1 MSLAD
6 AYLPAIKSMDG
17 GAPKPLQ
24 PFAAF
29 VSSQSDDPTAD
40 VSLAALRTYLD
51 SSTADEP
58 LRKELHLAVA
68 GWDAATTGDWLDGT
82 EAHSAERRARVYQ
95 LLALD
100 ELTADALDAAFPQTG
115 DGSVVISDEFEPW
128 YSDERRAAHEFYWRA
143 YKKHLIDTGWDPDA
157 IPKLDVAT
165 SRVVERL
172 SDPTRPQ
179 AYQAKGLVV
188 GYVQSGKTA
197 NFTGVVAKAI
207 DSGYRLVIILTGTI
221 DLLRKQTQRRIDMEL
236 VGIENIFLGVD
247 PDDAEL
253 ARDIDYFNDEDRVNG
268 KFLQH
273 GFQPSER
280 GFTDIVRLTRHGSD
294 YKSLNAGITALE
306 LHKRNKQKPL
316 FDAENLYASDAR
328 LAIVKKNASVL
339 RRLVRDLKSIRSHLG
354 EIPTLIIDDE
364 SDQAS
369 VNTSDPKKWQQG
381 QTERTTINKL
391 ISELLS
397 LLPRAQYVGYTA
409 TPYANVFIDPSD
421 AEDIFPKDFLLSLE
435 RPLNYMG
442 VADFHDLDAS
452 FDDPKTV
459 ETSNEKAFVRDL
471 RANGPGPAADK
482 ELQAALDAFVLSG
495 ALKLYREHHGNGEYR
510 YRHHTMLI
518 HESVRTAEHRDLADR
533 VRQVW
538 VTAAYMTPAG
548 LGRLGDLLESDFR
561 GVSAAR
567 APELPFPATFEDL
580 KSFVGEALS
589 KIHESAGNPVIVV
602 NGDKDIVQQNLDF
615 EMRSI
620 WRILVGGTKL
630 SRGFTIE
637 GLTVS
642 YYRRRTKQA
651 DTLMQM
657 GRWFGFRRGYGDLVR
672 LYIGRAEPDGNST
685 IDLYEAF
692 EAVVRDEEAFRSQLR
707 QYAKLVDGRPQ
718 ITPRDIPPLVSQH
731 LPTIAPSARNKMFNA
746 ELVIRRSPGQPNE
759 PTAFPVDPDAISE
772 NYKKMV
778 PLLRAAETLR
788 DLTFPD
794 STPVD
799 ASSKT
804 GGTFKAYVGTTPAG
818 TLLEALSDLTWLRP
832 GYFGPDLAYVEEITG
847 HGVQDWVVIAPQLQ
861 ITPSDLESVGQRSVF
876 QRKRRPGR
884 DQLFGALSDPK
895 HRPAAARIA
904 GSEASWGDRYIDSL
918 AQAERGAIILYP
930 LREPGATSSAPVIVA
945 FTLYAP
951 WSARPLNG
959 QVVQFR
965 AKDRGAPK
973 AAIVSNGAD

>member
-6 AYLPAIKSMDG
+6 AYRPAIKSMDG
-17 GAPKPLQ
+17 GTPKPLQ

-40 VSLAALRTYLD
+40 VSLDALRTYLQ

-68 GWDAATTGDWLDGT
+68 GWDAAATGDWLDGT
-82 EAHSAERRARVYQ
+82 EAHTPGRRARVYQ

-100 ELTADALDAAFPQTG
+100 EATSDALDAAFPQTG
-115 DGSVVISDEFEPW
+115 DGSVVISEEFEPW
-128 YSDERRAAHEFYWRA
+128 YTDERRAAHEFYWRA

-157 IPKLDVAT
+157 IPKLDTAT

-197 NFTGVVAKAI
+197 NFTGVLAKSI
-207 DSGYRLVIILTGTI
+207 DAGYRLVIVLTGTI
-221 DLLRKQTQRRIDMEL
+221 DLLRKQTQRRLDMEL

-253 ARDIDYFNDEDRVNG
+253 ARDIDYFNDEDRING

-316 FDAENLYASDAR
+316 FDEENLYASDAR
-328 LAIVKKNASVL
+328 LAIVKKNASML

-391 ISELLS
+391 ISELLG

-435 RPLNYMG
+435 RPPNYMG

-452 FDDPKTV
+452 PDDPKTV
-459 ETSNEKAFVRDL
+459 ENSNEKAFVRDL
-471 RANGPGPAADK
+471 NASGPGPDADA
-482 ELQAALDAFVLSG
+482 ELQAALDAFLLSG
-495 ALKLYREHHGNGEYR
+495 ALKLYRHQQSEGELR
-510 YRHHTMLI
+510 FRHHTMLI
-518 HESVRTAEHRDLADR
+518 HESVRTAEHRDLAER
-533 VRQVW
+533 VQQVW
-538 VTAAYMTPAG
+538 KKAGYMTPVG
-548 LGRLGDLLESDFR
+548 LNRLSALLESDFR

-580 KSFVGEALS
+580 KPFVGEALS
-589 KIHESAGNPVIVV
+589 KIHESAGNPVLVV

-637 GLTVS
+637 GLTIS

-672 LYIGRAEPDGNST
+672 LYIGRSEPDGKST

-731 LPTIAPSARNKMFNA
+731 LPTIVPSARNKMFNA

-759 PTAFPVDPDAISE
+759 PTAFPVDPDAIAE
-772 NYKKMV
+772 NYKKML
-778 PLLRAAETLR
+778 PLLQAAATLR

-794 STPVD
+794 YTPVD
-799 ASSKT
+799 AASKI
-804 GGTFKAYVGTTPAG
+804 GGTFKAYVGPTSADAV
-818 TLLEALSDLTWLRP
+818 LDALSGLIWLRP
-832 GYFGPDLAYVEEITG
+832 GYFAPDLAYVQEITN
-847 HGVQDWVVIAPQLQ
+847 HGVNDWVVIAPQLKVAA
-861 ITPSDLESVGQRSVF
+861 SSLESVGQRSVF

-904 GSEASWGDRYIDSL
+904 GSEASWGDDYIDSFV
-918 AQAERGAIILYP
+918 QPERGALVLYP
-930 LREPGATSSAPVIVA
+930 LREPGAQTSGPVIVA
-945 FTLYAP
+945 FTLFAP
-951 WSARPLNG
+951 WSARPLSG

-965 AKDRGAPK
+965 ARDSGSPK
-973 AAIVSNGAD
+973 AAIVSSWTD

>member
-1 MSLAD
+1 MSLAA
-6 AYLPAIKSMDG
+6 AYLPAIKSMEG
-17 GAPKPLQ
+17 GIPKPLQ

-29 VSSQSDDPTAD
+29 VASQDDDPTTD
-40 VSLAALRTYLD
+40 VSLAALRAYLRF
-51 SSTADEP
+51 SPTDEP
-58 LRKELHLAVA
+58 LRTQLHLAIA
-68 GWDAATTGDWLDGT
+68 GWDAVASGDWLDGT
-82 EAHSAERRARVYQ
+82 EAHSVGRRLRVYE
-95 LLALD
+95 LLGID
-100 ELTADALDAAFPQTG
+100 EPTADALDAAFPQTG

-128 YSDERRAAHEFYWRA
+128 YTDERRTAHEFYWRA

-157 IPKLDVAT
+157 IPKLDTAT

-172 SDPTRPQ
+172 SDPTRSQ
-179 AYQAKGLVV
+179 AYQSKGLVV

-197 NFTGVVAKAI
+197 NFTGVVAKSI
-207 DSGYRLVIILTGTI
+207 DAGYRLVIILTGTI
-221 DLLRKQTQRRIDMEL
+221 DLLRKQTQRRLDMEL
-236 VGIENIFLGVD
+236 VGIENIFLGVN

-253 ARDIDYFNDEDRVNG
+253 ARDIDYFQDEDRING

-294 YKSLNAGITALE
+294 YRSLNAGITALE

-316 FDAENLYASDAR
+316 FDEENLYASDAR

-369 VNTSDPKKWQQG
+369 VNTSDPKKWQEG

-391 ISELLS
+391 ISELLG

-421 AEDIFPKDFLLSLE
+421 TEDIFPKDFLLSLE
-435 RPLNYMG
+435 RPANYMG
-442 VADFHDLDAS
+442 VADFHDLDTS
-452 FDDPKTV
+452 FDEEKTV
-459 ETSNEKAFVRDL
+459 ESSNEKAFVRDL
-471 RANGPGPAADK
+471 RASGPGLAGDI
-482 ELQAALDAFVLSG
+482 ELQAALDAFLLTG
-495 ALKLYREHHGNGEYR
+495 ALKLYREQHSTLR
-510 YRHHTMLI
+510 FRHHTMLI

-533 VRQVW
+533 VRQLW
-538 VTAAYMTPAG
+538 NRAGYMTPTG
-548 LGRLGDLLESDFR
+548 LARLTTLLESDFR
-561 GVSAAR
+561 AVSAAR
-567 APELPFPATFEDL
+567 APDLPFPTTFDEL
-580 KSFVGEALS
+580 KPFIGEALS

-602 NGDKDIVQQNLDF
+602 NGDKDIDQQNLDF

-657 GRWFGFRRGYGDLVR
+657 GRWFGFRRGYPDLVR
-672 LYIGRAEPDGNST
+672 LYIGRAEPDGLST

-759 PTAFPVDPDAISE
+759 PTAYPTDSTAIAA
-772 NYKKMV
+772 NYQRML
-778 PLLRAAETLR
+778 PLLQAATDAR
-788 DLTFPD
+788 DLSFPP
-794 STPVD
+794 SSASGL
-799 ASSKT
+799 ASSD
-804 GGTFKAYVGTTPAG
+804 GVFKAYIGIVQADTVLAAFSE
-818 TLLEALSDLTWLRP
+818 LVWLRP
-832 GYFGPDLAYVEEITG
+832 DYFRADLAYIDEITG
-847 HGVQDWVVIAPQLQ
+847 HGVNDWVVIAPQLREANF
-861 ITPSDLESVGQRSVF
+861 DLAGLGPRSVF
-876 QRKRRPGR
+876 LRKRRLGR

-904 GSEASWGDRYIDSL
+904 GAEASWGDNYIDSL
-918 AQAERGAIILYP
+918 TQAERGAMLLYP
-930 LREPGATSSAPVIVA
+930 LKEPSSAIIADAVIVA
-945 FTLYAP
+945 FTLFAP
-951 WSARPLNG
+951 WSARPMNG
-959 QVVQFR
+959 RVVQFR
-965 AKDRGAPK
+965 AKDKGSPR
-973 AAIVSNGAD
+973 AAIITTGTD